1 MPFDVSK
8 DVVQLHDVSAQYGG
22 GTITAN
28 GTYDLKEQVLT
39 ADAQLQQ
46 VTQSLPGK
54 QQEQV
59 HINGKLAVLAKLVQD
74 KLTLHAAADTMD
86 ISWRSLKLNRLAFDG
101 SYDSK
106 GLVIDDLSFLPTA
119 AVPWL
124 PKDALPRMAL

>member
-59 HINGKLAVLAKLVQD
+59 HINGKLAVLGQAGAGQAYAG
-74 KLTLHAAADTMD
+74 TLLPIPWISAGAA
-86 ISWRSLKLNRLAFDG
+86 
-101 SYDSK
+101 
-106 GLVIDDLSFLPTA
+106 
-119 AVPWL
+119 
-124 PKDALPRMAL
+124 